1 MSKSLSLDNSK
12 KILGQCSKK
21 LRDQGVNLKV
31 FFVVCGSR
39 GDEENVMLVKEE
51 EQETALKNLDNIFYS
66 HIYSVQSS
74 DLKLEELAKE
84 KTDLPSG
91 VRESSQSLI
100 SKYLTKSNPPFFDK
114 SLGASSSSK
123 PSNTKLKPAKQ
134 CSMQRFVY
142 KKQNPPANPG
152 WINRLRLE
160 FEELESTQPLE
171 TEEMIDEIT
180 KDWRSDD
187 FETVDSADTDISEP
201 LEDIVCN
208 WSFADFD
215 NDELFEDNNEVSV
228 SYASVANSET
238 DGTVLGVIA
247 DIIDEVLDIVSKGQG
262 DDKVKH
268 LQTEDTDKANN
279 FKDMVCH
286 STVPGYEVKIG
297 FTRVSNSETDGTV
310 VDVIADIIDEVL
322 DFVSKGQIDGKVKH
336 LHTEDTFMMDNF
348 EDMVC
353 NWTPADFENVDN
365 GDNIEVKID
374 SSRVVKSEPEG
385 TVFDDT
391 SDGEFLEDI
400 FNDWDI
406 DDFKESESYNLE
418 NKSRKRKLCES
429 EFFED
434 DRGLE
439 RKKSKEV
446 QEYIE
451 DKTPEEKMK
460 RLLDDVLDHI
470 DYGEASEANADI
482 LSRDGTLFDKQM
494 V

>member
-208 WSFADFD
+208 WTIADFD

-238 DGTVLGVIA
+238 DGTVLG
-247 DIIDEVLDIVSKGQG
+247 
-262 DDKVKH
+262 
-268 LQTEDTDKANN
+268 
-279 FKDMVCH
+279 
-286 STVPGYEVKIG
+286 
-297 FTRVSNSETDGTV
+297 
-310 VDVIADIIDEVL
+310 VIADIIDEVL

-374 SSRVVKSEPEG
+374 SSRVVKSELEG

-482 LSRDGTLFDKQM
+482 LSSDGTLFDKQM